1 MQNLGMDEG
10 TAYRFA
16 AEISASPELYSDV
29 LARIGL
35 SDGFQTGFRA
45 ANPRPAPYDPEA
57 ERASRQR
64 ELAGYQDPIRKWAV
78 ETLTGF
84 GVPAFTQY
92 NLLGAAE
99 MAPVLG
105 DVMAGQDAA
114 LAAGRAYDN
123 PTLGNIGEA
132 AGLGLAAGVGAVP
145 LAGDFLGPLIKTG
158 LGLGTKAAGGR
169 AIDALTAGAKA
180 PGYEKVG
187 SNIAKRLEDIPS
199 AEEIAGGGKR
209 IAGSGTTK
217 IKSQKPTAL
226 QSSYSRGVVDE
237 ELVPPVQVNIEDLEG
252 STLHGIV
259 GDTSGRHTVE
269 QVNDVVFTNP
279 IPTQGGF
286 QYIDRPGSGYAGAAS
301 ATSSKLNEA
310 SRSKD
315 PVYVSVLMGE
325 SSSDFAVP
333 TSRIFGEM
341 LRHAPISKKDVP
353 KIDEQIRKIG
363 VSVKKKKIVNG
374 EEVTY
379 SETVYPFV
387 DFKSIGKPG
396 YFDEYVEKLPTG
408 TLRAGLLKGL
418 DKANLQK
425 MGLPK
430 VSDARL
436 AMADE
441 AQIGMDWGTTG
452 YRTLVPD
459 VNRGILKTTPE
470 QSLTYEAGVDKV
482 GPSGTLIGEG
492 MGIPYALMF
501 PDVSSELRKKGSG
514 GGLPMTG
521 AAYKVFEGSPKRA
534 QQLVTPKVVDL
545 VSSFR
550 EIEDRYGRR
559 SAMQFAAD
567 TLKDVNVTKAMID
580 AARRAH
586 APKWMIAAMATAA
599 GVSAVQEGERTES
612 PDGT

>member
-1 MQNLGMDEG
+1 MDPEIIQGGLMQNLGMDEG
-10 TAYRFA
+10 TAYRYA
-16 AEISASPELYSDV
+16 AEISASPELYGDV
-29 LARIGL
+29 LAKIGL
-35 SDGFQTGFRA
+35 SDGFQAGFRA
-45 ANPRPAPYDPEA
+45 ANDPRAVVNRSNMTLADWRIAGDALVGALRETFNPMTDTLGMGDTGMAAASTSMRPTEDIPMPNLGRFILGGIADPVGIGEDI
-57 ERASRQR
+57 ASTAADPS
-64 ELAGYQDPIRKWAV
+64 LANLG
-78 ETLTGF
+78 LTALGMLPF
-84 GVPAFTQY
+84 VPAGMT
-92 NLLGAAE
+92 
-99 MAPVLG
+99 
-105 DVMAGQDAA
+105 
-114 LAAGRAYDN
+114 R
-123 PTLGNIGEA
+123 
-132 AGLGLAAGVGAVP
+132 
-145 LAGDFLGPLIKTG
+145 
-158 LGLGTKAAGGR
+158 
-169 AIDALTAGAKA
+169 
-180 PGYEKVG
+180 YEKVG

-199 AEEIAGGGKR
+199 AEEIAGKGKR
-209 IAGSGTTK
+209 IAGSGTTA
-217 IKSQKPTAL
+217 IKSQQPTAL

-301 ATSSKLNEA
+301 PTSSKLNEA
-310 SRSKD
+310 FRSKD

-363 VSVKKKKIVNG
+363 MSVKKKEIVNG
-374 EEVTY
+374 EEVIY
-379 SETVYPFV
+379 SETIYPFA
-387 DFKSIGKPG
+387 DFKSIGRPG
-396 YFDEYVEKLPTG
+396 YFDEYVEQLPTG
-408 TLRAGLLKGL
+408 SLRAALLKGL

-452 YRTLVPD
+452 YRTFVPD

-470 QSLTYEAGVDKV
+470 QSLTYAAGVDKV

-492 MGIPYALMF
+492 RGIPYALMF

-514 GGLPMTG
+514 GGLPMTSP
-521 AAYKVFEGSPKRA
+521 AYKVFEGSPKRA

-599 GVSAVQEGERTES
+599 GVSAAQEGERAES